1 MALRRIKLTFPPEL
15 VTEPIIYQLGKK
27 FKVVTDIRRADI
39 NEGVGWVVL
48 ELIGDEDAIKSG
60 LKWVASNGVR
70 VDPVVGDVI
79 EG

>member
-27 FKVVTDIRRADI
+27 FNVVTDIRRADI

-48 ELIGDEDAIKSG
+48 ELIGGEDAIKSG
-60 LKWVASNGVR
+60 LAWVASNGVR